1 MPPTIETEF
10 QGEILTIRFTEAR
23 IVDSETMRRTQN
35 DLAAVLE
42 QTPRRYLLL
51 DLCQV
56 QSLSTAALG
65 MLIGFQKRCAERR
78 VTLKL
83 AAIAPEILDAFRA
96 TRLDWLFDLYPDAA
110 TARESFPT
118 QGLFFA

>member
-65 MLIGFQKRCAERR
+65 MRIGFQKRCQDDQ

-83 AAIAPEILDAFRA
+83 AAIAPEILERFRIA
-96 TRLDWLFDLYPDAA
+96 LDRLFDLHPDAA